1 MSNWA
6 AKFQAIV
13 ADLNPVHA
21 KFLARAFSNLSSENS
36 DELGRYVDYCAKDGI
51 TIEYLAE
58 CYNLIVTDTQIEQIY
73 FKRNKRYRCSTF
85 KEVADAVYFSNTY
98 MPRYMHGL
106 ALTTFLWPNHLA
118 MRDFFVKT
126 FPAGTR
132 GEYLEIGPGHGY
144 YFTKASALGSF
155 DFMTGIDI
163 SASSV
168 ALTRKM
174 LQHFAVDRDKVKILE
189 ADFLQFDPGV
199 LFSCIVMGEVL
210 EHVERPELFLEK
222 IAKLAEEDT
231 YIYITTAVNSPA
243 IDHIY
248 LFRSSE
254 EVEQLMRKCG
264 LEITDKLCLPH
275 PGVTLEEAYARA
287 MSVNVA
293 YVARKL

>member
-6 AKFQAIV
+6 AEFQAIV
-13 ADLNPVHA
+13 AESNPVHA
-21 KFLARAFSNLSSENS
+21 KFLARAFSSLSSENI
-36 DELGRYVDYCAKDGI
+36 DELGHYVDYCTKDGI

-58 CYNLIVTDTQIEQIY
+58 CYDLIVTDTQIEQIY
-73 FKRNKRYRCSTF
+73 FKRNKRYRHSTF
-85 KEVADAVYFSNTY
+85 KEVADAVYFSDTY

-126 FPAGTR
+126 FPAGAK

-144 YFTKASALGSF
+144 YFTKASSLGSF
-155 DFMTGIDI
+155 EFMTGVDI
-163 SASSV
+163 SSSSV

-174 LQHFAVDRDKVKILE
+174 LQHFGVDGGKTRILE
-189 ADFLQFDPGV
+189 ADFLRFESDAP
-199 LFSCIVMGEVL
+199 FSCIVMGEVL

-222 IAKLAEEDT
+222 IAKLSKADT
-231 YIYITTAVNSPA
+231 HIYVTTAVNSPA
-243 IDHIY
+243 IDHVY
-248 LFRSSE
+248 LFRSAE
-254 EVEQLMRKCG
+254 EVEQLMRNCG
-264 LEITDKLCLPH
+264 LAITDKLCLPH

>member
-21 KFLARAFSNLSSENS
+21 KFLARAFRNLSSENS

-58 CYNLIVTDTQIEQIY
+58 CHNLIVTDTQIEQIY

-85 KEVADAVYFSNTY
+85 EEVANAVYFSNTY

-106 ALTTFLWPNHLA
+106 AITTFLWPNHLA

-126 FPAGTR
+126 FPAGAR

-168 ALTRKM
+168 ALTKRC
-174 LQHFAVDRDKVKILE
+174 
-189 ADFLQFDPGV
+189 
-199 LFSCIVMGEVL
+199 FS
-210 EHVERPELFLEK
+210 
-222 IAKLAEEDT
+222 T
-231 YIYITTAVNSPA
+231 
-243 IDHIY
+243 
-248 LFRSSE
+248 
-254 EVEQLMRKCG
+254 
-264 LEITDKLCLPH
+264 LPST
-275 PGVTLEEAYARA
+275 GAR
-287 MSVNVA
+287 
-293 YVARKL
+293 